1 MPTKKVITISTLGE
15 VAVAE
20 MPSENEYNFLNT
32 SVGGWIEMVRLEREL
47 EGVILWVNE
56 EGKIDGLPYNDLATL
71 VWEMSYGQTD
81 IIVGNAVLTGD
92 TDDEGET
99 LSLTDEQVAKVIA
112 LFA

>member
-20 MPSENEYNFLNT
+20 MPSETEYNFLNT